1 MRIYFSLF
9 IFAVATA
16 FLSGCASSKN
26 AKVEHT
32 LQVMNYSDANFAVYI
47 DSLYIGRTPIKH
59 EVISDT
65 LDGKKLRIVYKG
77 SELKSY
83 TLHKDSFSD
92 EVNERQKTATA
103 IGSIAAVAGMVLIP
117 YPIGLVAPLVSFI
130 PAIAIGNPRTTMR
143 WEYKFWND
151 SFPELKHGP
160 KLEEISLP
168 RITRRWFVINWGHK
182 IPSPKYRGFVKKDLI
197 NSSGVCFDE
206 PNETVWFESED
217 KADEVY
223 PIPIRDVT
231 LCLDTV
237 VTEPSFFGM
246 RNAPVVN
253 EKTCG
258 YWPTPAKTREWF
270 QQYPCEIISRR
281 KQAKTDK
288 Q

>member
-1 MRIYFSLF
+1 MQKFFSLF
-9 IFAVATA
+9 ILAVVTA
-16 FLSGCASSKN
+16 FLSGCASSKS

-65 LDGKKLRIVYKG
+65 LDGRKMRIVYKG
-77 SELKSY
+77 TELKSY

-92 EVNERQKTATA
+92 EVNENQKTATA
-103 IGSIAAVAGMVLIP
+103 IGSVAAVAGMVLIP
-117 YPIGLVAPLVSFI
+117 YPIGLIAPLVSFI
-130 PAIAIGNPRTTMR
+130 PTIAIGNPRTTMR
-143 WEYKFWND
+143 WNYMFRND

-217 KADEVY
+217 NSDEVY

-237 VTEPSFFGM
+237 VTGPSFFGM
-246 RNAPVVN
+246 GEAPIVN

-281 KQAKTDK
+281 KQARTDK

>member
-16 FLSGCASSKN
+16 FLSGCAFSKN

-32 LQVMNYSDANFAVYI
+32 LQVMNYSDAIFAVYI
-47 DSLYIGRTPIKH
+47 DSQYIGRTPIKH
-59 EVISDT
+59 DVISDT

-77 SELKSY
+77 TELKSY

-92 EVNERQKTATA
+92 EVHDKQKTATA
-103 IGSIAAVAGMVLIP
+103 IGSVAAVAGMVLIP

-143 WEYKFWND
+143 WDYKFWND

-182 IPSPKYRGFVKKDLI
+182 IPSPKYREFVKKDLI

-246 RNAPVVN
+246 RKTPVVN

-270 QQYPCEIISRR
+270 QQYPCETYSRR
-281 KQAKTDK
+281 RQAKTDK
-288 Q
+288 L

>member
-1 MRIYFSLF
+1 
-9 IFAVATA
+9 
-16 FLSGCASSKN
+16 
-26 AKVEHT
+26 
-32 LQVMNYSDANFAVYI
+32 MNYSDANFAVYI

-65 LDGKKLRIVYKG
+65 LDGRKLRIVYKG
-77 SELKSY
+77 TELKSY

-92 EVNERQKTATA
+92 EVNENQKTATA
-103 IGSIAAVAGMVLIP
+103 IGSVAAVAGMVLIP

-143 WEYKFWND
+143 WNYMFRND

-182 IPSPKYRGFVKKDLI
+182 IPSSKYRGFVKKDLI

>member
-9 IFAVATA
+9 IFAIATA
-16 FLSGCASSKN
+16 FLLGCASSKS
-26 AKVEHT
+26 AKIEHT

-65 LDGKKLRIVYKG
+65 LDGRKLRIVYKG
-77 SELKSY
+77 TELKSY

-92 EVNERQKTATA
+92 EVNENQKTATA
-103 IGSIAAVAGMVLIP
+103 IGSVAAVAGMVLIP

-143 WEYKFWND
+143 WNYMFRND

-270 QQYPCEIISRR
+270 QQYPCETYSRR
-281 KQAKTDK
+281 RQAKTDK
-288 Q
+288 L